1 MAQVNI
7 DKIVPAIV
15 LADTTIAGL
24 IGTRLTPMVITDD
37 TSFPA
42 MTYQRVSSP
51 EHHDI
56 DFAYPRY
63 QFNSYAETYGAVVEL
78 AIAVKELWQRYK
90 GVFNNVKIKQGVY
103 LDETQANRGKDGLW
117 TIQTDIK
124 IIYYKIT

>member
-1 MAQVNI
+1 MTQVNI

-15 LADTTIAGL
+15 LADTTISGL

-37 TSFPA
+37 TAFPA
-42 MTYQRVSSP
+42 MTYQRISSP

>member
-7 DKIVPAIV
+7 DKIVPAII
-15 LADTTIAGL
+15 LDDSTIAGI
-24 IGTRLTPMVITDD
+24 IGTRLTPMIITDD

-42 MTYQRVSSP
+42 MTYQRISSP

-90 GVFNNVKIKQGVY
+90 GVFNSVKIKQGVY
-103 LDETQANRGKDGLW
+103 IDETQPDRGKDGLW

>member
-37 TSFPA
+37 TAFPA